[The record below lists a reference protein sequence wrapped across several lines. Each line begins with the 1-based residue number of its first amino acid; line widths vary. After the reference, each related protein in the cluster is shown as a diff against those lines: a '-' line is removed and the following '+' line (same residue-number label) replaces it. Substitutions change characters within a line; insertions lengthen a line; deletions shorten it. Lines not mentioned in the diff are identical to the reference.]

1 MNSKRN
7 RLSGLICAVAAA
19 FLWLAPGAVSA
30 QQQIVSP
37 PAATSQQQQFDGPKL
52 YKEVFELVRDH
63 HINYTDP
70 TAMQAWAAV
79 WEHKYDGTGALD
91 TEKGTDEAIA
101 EMLRSTRQIHDHY
114 LVPAAVEHFNQQ
126 IDPSITGIGIYVQ
139 VKGTLG
145 ELKKLNDLGRKPT
158 EAEMKAVYTVT
169 VDRPFVVVE
178 DPFENSP
185 AEKAGLKSGDTI
197 LTVDGKPIV
206 GKTSDEVV
214 ELIRGKAGTTVTLGI
229 ERADGKGGVTPL
241 TVPVVRARVTAKVTR
256 YKDLGDGVAYVRL
269 ADFMSRNVESEMRAA
284 LTRAAGGKA
293 LVLDLRGNGGGR
305 LEAAFK
311 LAEYLMP
318 EGTVLV
324 KQERHQ
330 DHLHI
335 ERTVL
340 QPDYVLLDRSVSNDP
355 SQRQVGME
363 DRDPVIIPADMPI
376 VVLIDGGSAS
386 ASEIL
391 SGALAA
397 NHRATLVGKPT
408 YGKGVGQTVVPV
420 SYGRKVDVTT
430 FEFLPGGNHMDLTG
444 VLPDIDVEQPVDD
457 FYDPNKDTQLE
468 AAKKAALDAVARLD
482 ARKATAD
489 KLHQD
494 KIEAWEKMTAPK
506 KDDSGN

>member
-1 MNSKRN
+1 MSSKRN

-30 QQQIVSP
+30 QQQIVP
-37 PAATSQQQQFDGPKL
+37 PAAVSQQQQFDGPKL

-79 WEHKYDGTGALD
+79 WEHKYAGTGALD

-101 EMLRSTRQIHDHY
+101 EMVRSTRQIHDHY
-114 LVPAAVEHFNQQ
+114 LVPSAVEQFNQR
-126 IDPSITGIGIYVQ
+126 IDPSVTGIGVYVE
-139 VKGTLG
+139 VKGTLS
-145 ELKKLNDLGRKPT
+145 ELKKLRDLGREPT
-158 EAEMKAVYTVT
+158 EAELKAVYTVT

-185 AEKAGLKSGDTI
+185 AERAGLKAGDTI
-197 LTVDGKPIV
+197 LTVDGNPIL
-206 GKTSDEVV
+206 GKTSDEAV

-229 ERADGKGGVTPL
+229 ERSDGNGGVTSL
-241 TVPVVRARVTAKVTR
+241 SVPVVRARVTSKVTR

-269 ADFMSRNVESEMRAA
+269 ADFMSRNVESEMRDA

-305 LEAAFK
+305 LNAAFQ

-324 KQERHQ
+324 TQERHQ

-335 ERTVL
+335 QRTVL
-340 QPDYVLLDRSVSNDP
+340 QPDYVLKDQSVSNDP

-376 VVLIDGGSAS
+376 VILIDSGSAS

-391 SGALAA
+391 AGALSA
-397 NHRATLVGKPT
+397 NHRAILVGKPT
-408 YGKGVGQTVVPV
+408 YGKGVGQTLMPV

-430 FEFLPGGNHMDLTG
+430 FEFLPGGRHIDLTG

-457 FYDPNKDTQLE
+457 VYDPNKDTQLD
-468 AAKKAALDAVARLD
+468 AAKKAALDAVARQE
-482 ARKATAD
+482 ARRATAD